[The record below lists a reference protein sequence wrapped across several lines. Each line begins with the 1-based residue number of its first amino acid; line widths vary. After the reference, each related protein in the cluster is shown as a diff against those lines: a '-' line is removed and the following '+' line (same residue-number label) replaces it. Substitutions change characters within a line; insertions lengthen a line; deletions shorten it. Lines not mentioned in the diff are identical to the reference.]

1 MNLSLLIL
9 AICTLASGTQPS
21 PGALLWGPHREG
33 GTTPTKSVQTGAP
46 EGSLPADRYQQL
58 RMQTL
63 AHARLITGPRI
74 KNPRLVDV
82 GFDRNVV
89 AALAEERA
97 WRQSH
102 LDPTLTS
109 SGNHTLLTDQRST
122 LPGNVRA
129 NTAYASQPNSID
141 SIRQLPLRAPCT
153 APTIRSVN
161 GKSANAVF
169 TPIEPD
175 NHFRIEGCS
184 FGTVAGTIRLQ
195 PSARIGGVGPQA
207 QQIPLHLDGAGAWK
221 NDTIDVY
228 IDSGLKSV
236 SDFAADLVIQL
247 PNWREAQL
255 ANCMFVAVR
264 GEPQLLKTIPATW
277 VTLEATSVSARP
289 IQQLEFE
296 SPAFTGEQVPIAAGG
311 TSAFVARSDSAP
323 FASGRDTFD
332 LSQLAPGWVVESVQL
347 NVFDASCPG
356 ESSQAESNGTWTT
369 NWTGHGFA
377 IAWASETCAAH
388 IPPLFNFT
396 LSFSQYAVRVWLV
409 GPAGTQPLRSGL

>member
-1 MNLSLLIL
+1 MKLSLFIF
-9 AICTLASGTQPS
+9 AICTLTSGTQSILGAVPGS
-21 PGALLWGPHREG
+21 PLREG
-33 GTTPTKSVQTGAP
+33 KTTATKPIQTGAP
-46 EGSLPADRYQQL
+46 EGNLPPDRYQQL

-63 AHARLITGPRI
+63 AHTRLITGPRI
-74 KNPRLVDV
+74 KNPRLPDG
-82 GFDRNVV
+82 GFDRNIV
-89 AALAEERA
+89 AALAEQRI

-102 LDPTLTS
+102 LDVTLAS
-109 SGNHTLLTDQRST
+109 SGSRTLLSDQRST
-122 LPGNVRA
+122 LLGDVRVNPA
-129 NTAYASQPNSID
+129 PLSQPNPPVA
-141 SIRQLPLRAPCT
+141 IRQPPLHAPCT

-184 FGTVAGTIRLQ
+184 FGTVAGTVRLQ
-195 PSARIGGVGPQA
+195 PSSRIAQFGAQT

-247 PNWREAQL
+247 PDWREAQF
-255 ANCMFVAVR
+255 ASCVFVAAR
-264 GEPQLLKTIPATW
+264 GEPQLLKSIPATW
-277 VTLEATSVSARP
+277 VTLEATSASARP

-296 SPAFTGEQVPIAAGG
+296 SPASIGEQVPIDAAG

-323 FASGRDTFD
+323 FSTGRDTFE
-332 LSQLAPGWVVESVQL
+332 LSQLAPGWAVESVQL

-356 ESSQAESNGTWTT
+356 ESNQAGSNGTWTT
-369 NWTGHGFA
+369 NWTAHGFV
-377 IAWASETCAAH
+377 IAWASETCATR

-396 LSFSQYAVRVWLV
+396 LNFSQYAVRVWLI